1 MLCAKVKYEVNKNK
15 TESKMEN
22 PTHSFREI
30 NHAGHTLEIF
40 GLKGQVF
47 IKKTTFFEIRDPKIS
62 PPLPIFFNKAARP
75 SCNPFF
81 KCFASK

>member
-1 MLCAKVKYEVNKNK
+1 MLCAKLKYEVNKNK

-22 PTHSFREI
+22 PTHSSREI

-47 IKKTTFFEIRDPKIS
+47 IKNTTFF
-62 PPLPIFFNKAARP
+62 
-75 SCNPFF
+75 
-81 KCFASK
+81 

>member
-1 MLCAKVKYEVNKNK
+1 MLYAKQKYEVNKNK

-22 PTHSFREI
+22 PTHSFREM
-30 NHAGHTLEIF
+30 NHAGLTLEIF

-47 IKKTTFFEIRDPKIS
+47 IKKTTFFEIRDPKI
-62 PPLPIFFNKAARP
+62 PPPSSHPAPLFNH
-75 SCNPFF
+75 FF

>member
-1 MLCAKVKYEVNKNK
+1 MLCAKLKYEVNKNK

-22 PTHSFREI
+22 PTHSSREI

-62 PPLPIFFNKAARP
+62 PPLPIPPPPPPPPRIQSLF
-75 SCNPFF
+75 
-81 KCFASK
+81 

>member
-1 MLCAKVKYEVNKNK
+1 MVNKNMKFNKNK

-40 GLKGQVF
+40 GQKGQVF
-47 IKKTTFFEIRDPKIS
+47 IKKTTFFEIRDPKMS
-62 PPLPIFFNKAARP
+62 PPPPPPRIQSL
-75 SCNPFF
+75 F
-81 KCFASK
+81 KCSASK